1 MPVNRIYDADRHP
14 HLRSPQTPAKRYLSG
29 SGLRFNR
36 AFLGALITVFYG
48 LYFLFICGYNLSFY
62 SAFVSSVMA
71 PKFSLLLLASAV
83 LLTACYGAFRGVE
96 ALARAS
102 GIIIVIVVAC
112 LVFFI
117 TALLFKL
124 DPLNYTPLLYDGT
137 DKMWIG
143 VEQMIG
149 RSSCIVFLG
158 MLLPFTRGKV
168 KKGFLPG
175 CSPPTLQ

>member
-1 MPVNRIYDADRHP
+1 MDQACALTGR
-14 HLRSPQTPAKRYLSG
+14 
-29 SGLRFNR
+29 
-36 AFLGALITVFYG
+36 FLGALITVFYG

-137 DKMWIG
+137 DKN
-143 VEQMIG
+143 VD
-149 RSSCIVFLG
+149 RC
-158 MLLPFTRGKV
+158 RANDRKV
-168 KKGFLPG
+168 VLYCFFSGCCCLSPG
-175 CSPPTLQ
+175 ER

>member
-1 MPVNRIYDADRHP
+1 M
-14 HLRSPQTPAKRYLSG
+14 
-29 SGLRFNR
+29 
-36 AFLGALITVFYG
+36 FYG

-124 DPLNYTPLLYDGT
+124 DPLN
-137 DKMWIG
+137 
-143 VEQMIG
+143 
-149 RSSCIVFLG
+149 
-158 MLLPFTRGKV
+158 
-168 KKGFLPG
+168 
-175 CSPPTLQ
+175 